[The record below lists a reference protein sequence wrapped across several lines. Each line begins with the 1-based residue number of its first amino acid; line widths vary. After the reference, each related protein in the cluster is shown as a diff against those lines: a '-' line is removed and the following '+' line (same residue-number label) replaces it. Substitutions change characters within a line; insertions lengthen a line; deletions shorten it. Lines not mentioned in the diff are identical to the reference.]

1 MTTQGLKNAQSGPSE
16 RPKGRQGAPNA
27 SKMSPTNHQ
36 KSTSGP
42 GMRRGGAQGT
52 PEPPKITIF
61 HKNPM
66 ENLSFFSWIYIV
78 KKALIRS
85 SHCCVE
91 RSEERSVDFSCCIH
105 PRNVKHLSQRGGLG
119 LGPIELF
126 PHLVGVFLTYLD
138 LPNSHIMQN
147 PKNYRKS

>member
-1 MTTQGLKNAQSGPSE
+1 MPRVEPSG
-16 RPKGRQGAPNA
+16 RPKGRQWAPNA
-27 SKMSPTNHQ
+27 SKMSPKNHQ
-36 KSTSGP
+36 KSTP
-42 GMRRGGAQGT
+42 GAGTRPRGAQGT
-52 PEPPKITIF
+52 PEPPQINIF
-61 HKNPM
+61 HRNPM
-66 ENLSFFSWIYIV
+66 ENLALLSWIYAV

-105 PRNVKHLSQRGGLG
+105 PRNVKHLPQRGGLG
-119 LGPIELF
+119 FSPIELF

-147 PKNYRKS
+147 PKKYPKFNKIKFI